1 MPVGGSAELIARPS
15 IRIWGDV
22 VDDDDIT
29 HNRDD
34 DVMVVFKDARMI
46 KIKVE
51 NWATVAIFLTTFQ
64 YRRWY
69 RLISSYIFISK
80 YGTPS
85 DLMM

>member
-1 MPVGGSAELIARPS
+1 MI
-15 IRIWGDV
+15 DV

-64 YRRWY
+64 
-69 RLISSYIFISK
+69 
-80 YGTPS
+80 
-85 DLMM
+85 